1 MYFEPSWTIRG
12 DIQKKRLR
20 GYEMV
25 YPGGRST
32 LFWEFLTKAP
42 ENMGCQYPVL
52 VQKSQKSQMSGLPDW
67 TSRGARG
74 PYWRGFAITLSPLNY
89 PHTGSNYLEG
99 GPEIK
104 F

>member
-32 LFWEFLTKAP
+32 LFWKFLTKAP

-67 TSRGARG
+67 TSRGARD